1 MASFVNHILEEKKM
15 FERIKEM
22 LVDELG
28 IDAADVTPDAKLK
41 GNLGISSV
49 EFVDIAMTIEEEYN
63 IELNEDKLRKVKTV
77 QELCDYVES
86 LIK

>member
-1 MASFVNHILEEKKM
+1 M
-15 FERIKEM
+15 FERIKQM

-28 IDAADVTPDAKLK
+28 ISADDITPDAKLK
-41 GNLGISSV
+41 GNLGVSSV

-63 IELNEDKLRKVKTV
+63 IELDEDKLRKVKTV

-86 LIK
+86 LRK

>member
-1 MASFVNHILEEKKM
+1 M
-15 FERIKEM
+15 FETIKKM

-28 IDAADVTPDAKLK
+28 IDAGDVTPDAKLK

-49 EFVDIAMTIEEEYN
+49 EFVDIAMTIEEEYDV
-63 IELNEDKLRKVKTV
+63 ELDEDKLRKIKTV

-86 LIK
+86 LRK

>member
-1 MASFVNHILEEKKM
+1 M

-28 IDAADVTPDAKLK
+28 IDANEVTPDAKLR
-41 GNLGISSV
+41 GTLGISSV

-63 IELNEDKLRKVKTV
+63 VELDEDKLRKIKTV
-77 QELCDYVES
+77 SELCEYVES
-86 LIK
+86 LTK

>member
-1 MASFVNHILEEKKM
+1 M